1 LSADSRGTFFE
12 AIRSEKQDMI
22 RYPVI
27 RGKMRCRITPEPEF
41 TAVVKRF
48 FFSFLV
54 ISANASY
61 YLFVHLHRCALRPY
75 I

>member
-1 LSADSRGTFFE
+1 LSADSRGTLFE

-48 FFSFLV
+48 FSLFL
-54 ISANASY
+54 
-61 YLFVHLHRCALRPY
+61 
-75 I
+75 